1 MIESL
6 AARVVLVRMKGLHL
20 TLDLQGSQQEMLEA
34 LVLAF
39 V

>member
-6 AARVVLVRMKGLHL
+6 AARVVPVRMKGLHL
-20 TLDLQGSQQEMLEA
+20 TLDLLGNQREMLEA
-34 LVLAF
+34 RVLTF